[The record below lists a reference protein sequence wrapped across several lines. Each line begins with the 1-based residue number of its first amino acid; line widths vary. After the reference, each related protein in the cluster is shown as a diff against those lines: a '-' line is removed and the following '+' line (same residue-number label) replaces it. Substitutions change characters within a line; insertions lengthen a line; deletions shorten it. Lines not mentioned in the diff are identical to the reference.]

1 MALLLLSDNA
11 ERNMETRQQ
20 APPQEA
26 APPREPAPQA
36 FTAESS
42 RPGVKVRVS
51 ILNARQDEEEK
62 EAGYG
67 HGV

>member
-1 MALLLLSDNA
+1 
-11 ERNMETRQQ
+11 METRQQ
-20 APPQEA
+20 APRQEA
-26 APPREPAPQA
+26 APPRQPDPQP

-51 ILNARQDEEEK
+51 VLNVRYEDEEK

>member
-1 MALLLLSDNA
+1 
-11 ERNMETRQQ
+11 MESRQQ
-20 APPQEA
+20 APPQEMP
-26 APPREPAPQA
+26 PPRQPAPQA